1 MATAPV
7 RLVTAR
13 LTLRPLE
20 MADWP
25 ALYAFTGDAEVQR
38 YISGA
43 PLSELETRSL
53 IVMLRDWEREQPPRS
68 QPFAFL
74 HTADDQVIGFGGLY
88 WTKGLERW
96 QAELGYTL
104 HRDYWGQGYASEAG
118 EALLRYG
125 FTELRL
131 HRVFAECHPDNVG
144 SARVMQ
150 RLGMRYEG
158 RLREVE
164 WSGGEWW
171 DMLHYAIL
179 DHEWY
184 DRDRAREGAAP

>member
-1 MATAPV
+1 MPTAPV

-13 LTLRPLE
+13 LMLRPLE

-25 ALYAFTGDAEVQR
+25 ALHAFTGDAEVQR

-43 PLSELETRSL
+43 PLSEMETRNL
-53 IVMLRDWEREQPPRS
+53 LVMLRDWEQEQPPRAR
-68 QPFAFL
+68 PFAFVQ
-74 HTADDQVIGFGGLY
+74 TADNLVIGFGGLY
-88 WTKGLERW
+88 WTKGPERW

-104 HRDYWGQGYASEAG
+104 HRGYWGKGFASEAG
-118 EALLRYG
+118 EALLRFG

-131 HRVFAECHPDNVG
+131 HRVFAECHPANVG
-144 SARVMQ
+144 SARVME

-158 RLREVE
+158 CLREIE
-164 WSGGEWW
+164 WSGTGWW

-184 DRDRAREGAAP
+184 DRERARADATP

>member
-1 MATAPV
+1 MPPL
-7 RLVTAR
+7 RLVTTR

-20 MADWP
+20 LADWP
-25 ALYAFTGDAEVQR
+25 ALYAFTSDAEVQR

-43 PLSELETRSL
+43 PLSEMETRNL
-53 IVMLRDWEREQPPRS
+53 IMTLRVWEQEQPSRAR
-68 QPFAFL
+68 PFAFVQ
-74 HTADDQVIGFGGLY
+74 TADSLVIGFGGLY
-88 WTKGLERW
+88 WTKGTERW

-104 HRDYWGQGYASEAG
+104 HRGYWGQGFASEAG
-118 EALLRYG
+118 EALLRFG
-125 FTELRL
+125 FTDLRL
-131 HRVFAECHPDNVG
+131 HRVFAECHPDNLA

-164 WSGGEWW
+164 WNGGGWW

-184 DRDRAREGAAP
+184 DRERARLSDAP

>member
-1 MATAPV
+1 MPV
-7 RLVTAR
+7 RLVTAQ

-38 YISGA
+38 YVTGA
-43 PLSELETRSL
+43 PLGEEETRSL
-53 IVMLRDWEREQPPRS
+53 IVMLRDWEREQPPRAH
-68 QPFAFL
+68 PFAFV
-74 HTADDQVIGFGGLY
+74 HTADDLVIGFGGLY
-88 WTKGLERW
+88 WTKGPERW

-104 HRDYWGQGYASEAG
+104 HRGYWGQGYASEAG
-118 EALLRYG
+118 AALLRFG

-131 HRVFAECHPDNVG
+131 HRVFAECHPANVG

-158 RLREVE
+158 CLREVE
-164 WSGGEWW
+164 WSASGWW

-184 DRDRAREGAAP
+184 DRDRIQRAATP

>member
-1 MATAPV
+1 MATPV
-7 RLVTAR
+7 RLVTPR

-38 YISGA
+38 YVTGA
-43 PLSELETRSL
+43 PLGEEETRNL
-53 IVMLRDWEREQPPRS
+53 IVMLRDWEREQPPRAH
-68 QPFAFL
+68 PFAFA
-74 HTADDQVIGFGGLY
+74 HTTDNVVIGFGGLY
-88 WTKGLERW
+88 WTKGPERW

-104 HRDYWGQGYASEAG
+104 HRAYWGQGYASEAG
-118 EALLRYG
+118 AAILRFG
-125 FTELRL
+125 FTALRL

-164 WSGGEWW
+164 WSATGWW

-184 DRDRAREGAAP
+184 DRDRAQRAATP

>member
-1 MATAPV
+1 MSTPL

-25 ALYAFTGDAEVQR
+25 ALYAFTGDPDVQR
-38 YISGA
+38 YVTGA
-43 PLSELETRSL
+43 PLSEMETRNL
-53 IVMLRDWEREQPPRS
+53 IVMLRDWEQEQPPRAC
-68 QPFAFL
+68 PFAFV
-74 HTADDQVIGFGGLY
+74 HTADNLVIGFGGLY
-88 WTKGLERW
+88 WMKGPERW

-104 HRDYWGQGYASEAG
+104 HRGYWGQGYASEAG

-131 HRVFAECHPDNVG
+131 HRVFAECHPANVG

-158 RLREVE
+158 FLREVE
-164 WSGGEWW
+164 WSATSWW

-184 DRDRAREGAAP
+184 DRDRAQRNATP

>member
-1 MATAPV
+1 MSTPL

-25 ALYAFTGDAEVQR
+25 ALYAFTGDPDVQR
-38 YISGA
+38 YVTGA
-43 PLSELETRSL
+43 PLSEMETRNL
-53 IVMLRDWEREQPPRS
+53 IVMLRDWEQEQPPRAC
-68 QPFAFL
+68 PFAFV
-74 HTADDQVIGFGGLY
+74 HTADNLVIGFGGLY
-88 WTKGLERW
+88 WMKGPERW

-104 HRDYWGQGYASEAG
+104 HRGYWGQGYASEAG

-131 HRVFAECHPDNVG
+131 HRVFAECHPANVG

-158 RLREVE
+158 FLREVE
-164 WSGGEWW
+164 WSATSWW

-184 DRDRAREGAAP
+184 DRDRAQRNATS